1 MLTKSIPLW
10 TVDLVATDHIT
21 RDEGAYVEF
30 WRISSNTRW
39 IYVGNNSKVEVKG
52 IRTCKLEL
60 HKGHTLFLH
69 DVLYTSDIQRNL
81 VSVLV
86 LLGIGFNLNFHDSV
100 MELYLG
106 TT

>member
-39 IYVGNNSKVEVKG
+39 IYVGNNSKFEVNG
-52 IRTCKLEL
+52 IGTCKLEL
-60 HKGHTLFLH
+60 CRGCTLFLH
-69 DVLYTSDIQRNL
+69 DVLYASDIR
-81 VSVLV
+81 
-86 LLGIGFNLNFHDSV
+86 
-100 MELYLG
+100 
-106 TT
+106 